1 MNAAH
6 FRFFSGLTAAIWL
19 CPFRPFFLLTAG
31 HALLAMSI
39 WLATLHGWLPS
50 LPTVGGMVIWH
61 AHELIFGF
69 AVASIAGF
77 LLTAVPE
84 FTDTSTL
91 PAREVR
97 RLVALW
103 LGGRLSFSVSEWV
116 SIWPAAICDSLLLVL
131 LLAAVARPIW
141 QQVDRRH
148 LAFVLNLIAL
158 LAVNLGFY
166 AALTGGGNAL
176 GWLRL
181 SIGVLMTLI
190 VVALSRISMR
200 LVNDVL
206 EQQGGMAAPYLA
218 RPPRRNLAIFCIA
231 LYSGVEF
238 ISTFDPEF
246 AQMALAIMPARGWVA
261 LAAAAALANLL
272 NDWHVGRALGQR
284 WVLIPYT
291 VYAVMALGYGL
302 IGFAY
307 LLEQP
312 QFSAGLHLL
321 TVGSLGIA
329 ILIVMAVA
337 GNMHSG
343 WGLDHRNWLPLAAIC
358 LFFAS
363 IVRAAINFEVAVALL
378 NTHGLIIAGVL
389 WLMAWSLYLRNALR
403 RLSGP
408 RPDYLSGCAETIRR
422 IERLPLDTITG

>member
-1 MNAAH
+1 MSTAY
-6 FRFFSGLTAAIWL
+6 FRHFSGLTAAVWL

-31 HALLAMSI
+31 HALLAMII
-39 WLATLHGWLPS
+39 WLTVLHGLLPP
-50 LPTVGGMVIWH
+50 LPALGGMVIWH

-84 FTDTSTL
+84 FTSTRPL
-91 PAREVR
+91 PVREIQ

-103 LGGRLSFSVSEWV
+103 LGGRLSFSVSEWL
-116 SIWPAAICDSLLLVL
+116 SIWPAALCDSLLLVV

-141 QQVDRRH
+141 QQADRRH
-148 LAFVLNLIAL
+148 LAFIFNLIAL

-166 AALTGGGNAL
+166 AALASGGNAL

-181 SIGVLMTLI
+181 AIGVLMTLI

-206 EQQGGMAAPYLA
+206 EQQGSIAAPYLA

-231 LYSGVEF
+231 LYSVVEF
-238 ISTFDPEF
+238 ISTLGPEF
-246 AQMALAIMPARGWVA
+246 ARITLVIAPARGWVA
-261 LAAAAALANLL
+261 LAATAALANLL

-284 WVLIPYT
+284 WVLIPYA

-302 IGFAY
+302 IGLAY
-307 LLEQP
+307 LLDQP
-312 QFSAGLHLL
+312 QFGAGLHLL
-321 TVGSLGIA
+321 TIGSLGIA
-329 ILIVMAVA
+329 ILIVMAIA

-343 WGLDHRNWLPLAAIC
+343 WGLDHRNWLPLAAGS
-358 LFFAS
+358 LLVAAFA
-363 IVRAAINFEVAVALL
+363 RAAVNFEAAGLLL
-378 NTHGLIIAGVL
+378 NTYGWLIAGVL
-389 WLMAWSLYLRNALR
+389 WLAAWLLYFGNAFR
-403 RLSGP
+403 RLTSP
-408 RPDYLSGCAETIRR
+408 RPDHLPGCTEAEAK
-422 IERLPLDTITG
+422 P

>member
-1 MNAAH
+1 MNAAD
-6 FRFFSGLTAAIWL
+6 FRHFSGLTAAVWL

-31 HALLAMSI
+31 HALLAMII
-39 WLATLHGWLPS
+39 WLAVLNGWLPP
-50 LPTVGGMVIWH
+50 LPTVDGMVIWH
-61 AHELIFGF
+61 AHELLFGC

-84 FTDTSTL
+84 FTGTGTL

-103 LGGRLSFSVSEWV
+103 LGGRLSFSLSDWV
-116 SIWPAAICDSLLLVL
+116 SIWPAAICDSLLLAS
-131 LLAAVARPIW
+131 LLAAIARPIW
-141 QQVDRRH
+141 QQTDRRH

-166 AALTGGGNAL
+166 ATLAAGGDALS
-176 GWLRL
+176 WLRL
-181 SIGVLMTLI
+181 AVGVLMILI

-206 EQQGGMAAPYLA
+206 EQQGGIAAPYLA

-238 ISTFDPEF
+238 ISTLDPDV
-246 AQMALAIMPARGWVA
+246 ARISVAIRPARGWLA

-272 NDWHVGRALGQR
+272 NDWHIGRALGQR
-284 WVLIPYT
+284 WVLIPYA

-302 IGFAY
+302 IGLTY
-307 LLEQP
+307 LNEP
-312 QFSAGLHLL
+312 AQFSAGLHLL
-321 TVGSLGIA
+321 SVGSLGIA
-329 ILIVMAVA
+329 MLIVMAVA

-343 WGLDHRNWLPLAAIC
+343 WGLDHRNWLPLAASG
-358 LFFAS
+358 LVLAAMA
-363 IVRAAINFEVAVALL
+363 RAAVNLVPAGSLL
-378 NTHGLIIAGVL
+378 NTHGWLIAGVL
-389 WLMAWSLYLRNALR
+389 WLAAWSLYFGSACG
-403 RLSGP
+403 RLSGR
-408 RPDYLSGCAETIRR
+408 RPDHLPGCAEA
-422 IERLPLDTITG
+422 EANP